1 LKQFQWVALA
11 ATAAMLFAAEK
22 GRKEIPLVH
31 AGGVVNGASFVPA
44 PDNFV
49 APNSIVSIFG
59 DDLALRTEAVTS
71 DTLQAGRLPVRLG
84 GINVRIGG
92 QLAPLYFVSPTQ
104 INAQLPDS
112 LTPRPQPWK
121 LTVIREGLG
130 NAPAAEADVH
140 VRESAPGL
148 FPVVAHVDF
157 SLVGRG
163 DPAGSRP
170 AAPGEIVILF
180 GTGFGPTQP
189 PVDTGEL
196 PPFAASALLPHRVF
210 LGGQELAAEQVLY
223 FGQAPLL
230 AGLQQVNIVLP
241 PGLAT
246 GDYEVQV
253 EVGGALSQTGVWI
266 AVDAVAEER

>member
-1 LKQFQWVALA
+1 
-11 ATAAMLFAAEK
+11 MLFAAEK

-59 DDLALRTEAVTS
+59 VDLALRTEAVTGDS
-71 DTLQAGRLPVRLG
+71 LEGGKLPLRLG
-84 GINVRIGG
+84 GVTVRIGT
-92 QLAPLYFVSPTQ
+92 QQAPLYFVSPTQ
-104 INAQLPDS
+104 INAQLPAN

-121 LTVIREGLG
+121 LTIVREGLS
-130 NAPAAEADVH
+130 NPPSAEADVY

-157 SLVGRG
+157 SVVGRG
-163 DPAGSRP
+163 EPEGSWP

-180 GTGFGPTQP
+180 GTGFGPSQP
-189 PVDTGEL
+189 PVDTGQL
-196 PPFAASALLPHRVF
+196 PPFAADTLLPSRVF
-210 LGGQELAAEQVLY
+210 IGGEELPPEQVLY
-223 FGQAPLL
+223 FGQAPLF

-241 PGLAT
+241 EGLAT

-253 EVGGALSQTGVWI
+253 EVGGALSQTGVTI
-266 AVDAVAEER
+266 AVDERLE

>member
-1 LKQFQWVALA
+1 MHLTRWVALA
-11 ATAAMLFAAEK
+11 ATAATLFAAEK

-31 AGGVVNGASFVPA
+31 VGGVVNGASFVPA

-59 DDLALRTEAVTS
+59 VDLALRTEAVTS
-71 DTLQAGRLPVRLG
+71 ETLEAGRLPLSLG
-84 GINVRIGG
+84 GVSVHVGG
-92 QLAPLYFVSPTQ
+92 QRAPLYFVSPTQ
-104 INAQLPDS
+104 INAQLPAN
-112 LTPRPQPWK
+112 LVGRPQPWA
-121 LTVIREGLG
+121 LRVVREGLLDM
-130 NAPAAEADVH
+130 AETEVL

-157 SLVGRG
+157 SVVGRG
-163 DPAGSRP
+163 EPEGSWP

-180 GTGFGPTQP
+180 GTGFGPSQP
-189 PVDTGEL
+189 PVEEGQL

-210 LGGQELAAEQVLY
+210 LAGQELAREQVLY
-223 FGQAPLL
+223 FGQAPLF

-241 PGLAT
+241 SGLAS

-253 EVGGALSQTGVWI
+253 EVAGAMSQTGVLI
-266 AVDAVAEER
+266 AVEESLEEK